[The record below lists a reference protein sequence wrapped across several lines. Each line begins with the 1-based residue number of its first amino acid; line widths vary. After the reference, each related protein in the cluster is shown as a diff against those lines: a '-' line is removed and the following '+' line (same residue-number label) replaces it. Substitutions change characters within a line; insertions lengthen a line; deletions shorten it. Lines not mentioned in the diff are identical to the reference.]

1 MKITCIIVED
11 EPLALKRTQS
21 YVQKTPEL
29 ELLKCFDN
37 ALNALEYLKKNEI
50 ELIFLDI
57 RMDEMTGLEFIDA
70 ANFKGQIIFTTAYE
84 EYAVKGYELNI
95 LDYLLKP
102 FSYPRFL
109 QAFNK
114 FLKEDR
120 VKKDYF
126 FVKSGFQLEKIVF
139 QNIFFVEGMGDYRR
153 IHCVNK
159 KIMSLLTFTELQRLL
174 PHSNF
179 VRVHKSYLVAID
191 KIDSIERNVIRINAV
206 NIPISATYKNDF
218 YRIIS
223 LNND

>member
-29 ELLKCFDN
+29 KLLKCFEN
-37 ALNALEYLKKNEI
+37 ALKALEYLKGNEV

-70 ANFKGQIIFTTAYE
+70 VNFKGQIIFTTAYQ

-102 FSYPRFL
+102 FSYSRFL
-109 QAFNK
+109 QAINK
-114 FLKEDR
+114 FQKEDR
-120 VKKDYF
+120 ATKDYF
-126 FVKSGFQLEKIVF
+126 FVKSGYQLEKIVF
-139 QNIFFVEGMGDYRR
+139 HDILLIEGMGDYRR

-159 KIMSLLTFTELQRLL
+159 KIMSLLTFSELQRLL
-174 PHSNF
+174 PHANF
-179 VRVHKSYLVAID
+179 VRVHKSYLVSID

-223 LNND
+223 LNKD